1 MKIATL
7 TFQFSINFGAQLQCL
22 ALQEVLK
29 EMGHDV
35 EVLQYNPDF
44 TGKKAPF
51 YRNVGIKQNGL
62 SFALKHAFVKLVYAS
77 KMANRFN
84 KFQKKHLNL
93 TEPCDLNT
101 IGKISQR
108 YNAIVVGSDQ
118 VWGPAHHEN
127 ATYFIGWKPEFKGK
141 RISYAPCC
149 AINKT
154 DAKYKANIANLLNQ
168 FDFLSVRNL
177 ETQDFVDELTG
188 LNTPV
193 VLDPTLLVDFP
204 QFLHS
209 FKVPYKKYILAYIIG
224 NEIKGGHE
232 NMIREIKKVRGNIP
246 VIAVILS
253 ENHIKFF
260 PWADKTYWSLTPD
273 EWVSLI
279 ASADFFYT
287 DSFHGVVFG
296 VKSNVSL
303 LAYYVDE
310 KRKSRFVDL
319 SVRFN
324 LKSNIVNSVSDAL
337 ARNCINRGTPD
348 YELTH
353 KIIREERITS
363 KAFLKNA
370 LGTENHELKIV

>member
-1 MKIATL
+1 MLRKWL
-7 TFQFSINFGAQLQCL
+7 TDSINF
-22 ALQEVLK
+22 K
-29 EMGHDV
+29 
-35 EVLQYNPDF
+35 
-44 TGKKAPF
+44 
-51 YRNVGIKQNGL
+51 
-62 SFALKHAFVKLVYAS
+62 
-77 KMANRFN
+77 
-84 KFQKKHLNL
+84 KKHLNL

-101 IGKISQR
+101 IGEISQR

-118 VWGPAHHEN
+118 VWGPAHHKN

-154 DAKYKANIANLLNQ
+154 DEKYKANIANSLNQ

-177 ETQDFVDELTG
+177 ETQAFVEELTG

-193 VLDPTLLVDFP
+193 VLDPTFLVDFP

-209 FKVPYKKYILAYIIG
+209 FKAPYKKYILAYIIG

-246 VIAVILS
+246 VIAIILS

-296 VKSNVSL
+296 VKSNVNL

-324 LKSNIVNSVSDAL
+324 LKSNIVNSVSEAL
-337 ARNCINRGTPD
+337 ARK
-348 YELTH
+348 LH
-353 KIIREERITS
+353 
-363 KAFLKNA
+363 
-370 LGTENHELKIV
+370 